1 MQDALQH
8 QQLRHA
14 VLTLPAAG
22 PGSAGRHAAVKGLLQ
37 FMAHQS
43 WSCLG
48 TCCPEMLSALAA
60 GAAAAAS
67 RAELYAAGSQV
78 HGVLQQSLQKRPK
91 PCGALQVPEAVGS
104 CNRVTCLLVTGQS
117 SHLLFPE
124 TPVRPNSAEE
134 HLGRCCTR
142 LRWPSGGHKLFCRWF
157 GYRRGQAVLQQHW
170 LSA

>member
-1 MQDALQH
+1 MSRIVLWCSA
-8 QQLRHA
+8 QL
-14 VLTLPAAG
+14 L
-22 PGSAGRHAAVKGLLQ
+22 
-37 FMAHQS
+37 
-43 WSCLG
+43 CLG

-134 HLGRCCTR
+134 HLGRCCTH